1 MTLKKPTPLLVHS
14 ADSKTSTE
22 VHIMQG
28 EPYHWKVLYHE
39 RGSSLDY
46 LAIKE
51 DPDIPQEVKDK
62 IYERQTCF
70 KRIFEPGEYR
80 FVFNAAKLTNGG
92 VHNGLVCVNI
102 LPYWVQ
108 GTSFANAYELGTF

>member
-1 MTLKKPTPLLVHS
+1 
-14 ADSKTSTE
+14 
-22 VHIMQG
+22 MQG

-51 DPDIPQEVKDK
+51 DPDIPQDVKDK
-62 IYERQTCF
+62 IYEGQTCF

-80 FVFNAAKLTNGG
+80 LVFNAAKLTNGG

-108 GTSFANAYELGTF
+108 GISFANAYELGTF